1 MILDDSG
8 RTSCLN
14 IGDLNLAALL
24 EAEMLCQELFEGSTP
39 SQPLRL
45 RAMQAQLEV
54 IGNLGCKIKKWDVEP
69 YLLLIF
75 LALEFD
81 WQDSRLA
88 IWSICNNMKPRNV
101 RMAAVFDLIS
111 GAHVVYIE
119 WQDQQPTVSGRWDG
133 WIMTDYDRLDKYWTH
148 WARKIEVLT
157 HPYST

>member
-24 EAEMLCQELFEGSTP
+24 EAEMLCQELFEGSTH

-88 IWSICNNMKPRNV
+88 I
-101 RMAAVFDLIS
+101 
-111 GAHVVYIE
+111 
-119 WQDQQPTVSGRWDG
+119 
-133 WIMTDYDRLDKYWTH
+133 
-148 WARKIEVLT
+148 
-157 HPYST
+157 